1 MTFLVVV
8 GFLIGLALFLAYLAG
23 YTLGKRRR
31 RSEENTGEAAVR
43 RLLSVV
49 FAGKDFHLMNSV
61 TLPIGGGTTQI
72 DHILISRFGVFVI
85 EEAIY
90 QYLELNEWQIQSIQR
105 GMKDIEE
112 GRSIPHETLV
122 TKWEA
127 KIEGRLV

>member
-1 MTFLVVV
+1 MAST
-8 GFLIGLALFLAYLAG
+8 AN
-23 YTLGKRRR
+23 KK
-31 RSEENTGEAAVR
+31 E
-43 RLLSVV
+43 
-49 FAGKDFHLMNSV
+49 GKDQVSFKLAS
-61 TLPIGGGTTQI
+61 GTKQRIEALATAT
-72 DHILISRFGVFVI
+72 RRTKTFVI
-85 EEAIY
+85 EEAIN